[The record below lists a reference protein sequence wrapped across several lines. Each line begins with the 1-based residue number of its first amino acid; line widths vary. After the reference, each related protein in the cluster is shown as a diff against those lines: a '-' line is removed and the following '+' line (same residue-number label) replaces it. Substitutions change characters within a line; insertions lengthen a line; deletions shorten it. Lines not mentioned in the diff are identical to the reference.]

1 MLNAS
6 PLMAFVATARPEA
19 ALAFY
24 GTVLG
29 LPLLEDT
36 PFALVFDAH
45 GTRLRVQKM
54 QQVVVA
60 PYTVLGWRVPDMR
73 AAVQALAANG
83 VEFRRYPGIDQDE
96 LGIWM
101 APGDTQV
108 AWFRDPDG
116 HTLSLSTGP

>member
-6 PLMAFVATARPEA
+6 PLMAFVATAKPEA

-36 PFALVFDAH
+36 PYALVFEAL
-45 GTRLRVQKM
+45 GTRLRVQKV
-54 QQVVVA
+54 QQVVIA
-60 PYTVLGWRVPDMR
+60 PYTVLGWRVPDIR
-73 AAVQALAANG
+73 AAVQALAAKG

>member
-6 PLMAFVATARPEA
+6 PLMAFVATARPQA

-45 GTRLRVQKM
+45 GTRLRVQKV

-60 PYTVLGWRVPDMR
+60 PYTVLGWRVPDIR
-73 AAVQALAANG
+73 AAVQALAAKG

-101 APGDTQV
+101 APGNTQV

>member
-1 MLNAS
+1 MLNTS

-45 GTRLRVQKM
+45 GTRLRVQKV

-60 PYTVLGWRVPDMR
+60 PYTVLGWRVPDIR
-73 AAVQALAANG
+73 AAVQALAAKG

-101 APGDTQV
+101 APGNTQV

>member
-1 MLNAS
+1 
-6 PLMAFVATARPEA
+6 
-19 ALAFY
+19 LAFY

-45 GTRLRVQKM
+45 GTRLRVQKV

-60 PYTVLGWRVPDMR
+60 PYTVLGWRVPDIR
-73 AAVQALAANG
+73 AAVQALAAKG

>member
-45 GTRLRVQKM
+45 GTRLRVQKV

-60 PYTVLGWRVPDMR
+60 PYTVLGWRVPDIR
-73 AAVQALAANG
+73 AAVQALAAKG

-101 APGDTQV
+101 APGNTQV

>member
-1 MLNAS
+1 MLNTS

-45 GTRLRVQKM
+45 GTRLRVQKV

-60 PYTVLGWRVPDMR
+60 PYTVLGWRVPDIR
-73 AAVQALAANG
+73 AAVQALAAKG

>member
-1 MLNAS
+1 MLS
-6 PLMAFVATARPEA
+6 TMPLMAFVATAKPER

-45 GTRLRVQKM
+45 GTRLRVQKV

-60 PYTVLGWRVPDMR
+60 PYTVLGWRVPDIR
-73 AAVQALAANG
+73 AAVQALAAKG
-83 VEFRRYPGIDQDE
+83 VEFRRYTGIDQDE

>member
-6 PLMAFVATARPEA
+6 PLMAFVATAKPEA

-36 PFALVFDAH
+36 PYALVFEAL

-60 PYTVLGWRVPDMR
+60 PYTVLGWRVPDIR
-73 AAVQALAANG
+73 AAVQALAAKG

>member
-6 PLMAFVATARPEA
+6 PLMAFVATAKPEA

-60 PYTVLGWRVPDMR
+60 PYTVLGWRVPDIR
-73 AAVQALAANG
+73 AAVQALAAKG

>member
-6 PLMAFVATARPEA
+6 PLMAFVATAKPEA

-36 PFALVFDAH
+36 PYALVFEAL
-45 GTRLRVQKM
+45 GTRLRVQKV
-54 QQVVVA
+54 QQVVIA
-60 PYTVLGWRVPDMR
+60 PYTVLGWRVPDIR
-73 AAVQALAANG
+73 AAVQALAAEG

>member
-6 PLMAFVATARPEA
+6 PLMAFVATARPDA

-45 GTRLRVQKM
+45 GTRLRVQKV

-60 PYTVLGWRVPDMR
+60 PYTVLGWRVPDIR
-73 AAVQALAANG
+73 AAVQALAAKG